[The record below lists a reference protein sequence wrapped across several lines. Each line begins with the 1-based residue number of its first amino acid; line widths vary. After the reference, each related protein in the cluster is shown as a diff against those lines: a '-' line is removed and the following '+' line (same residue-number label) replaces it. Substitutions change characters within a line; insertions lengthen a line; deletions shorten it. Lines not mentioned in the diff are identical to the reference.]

1 MRHEHHDD
9 IIDLD
14 AASSRYSDYLRG
26 GGGGKR
32 VADSSTSDYSTSSS
46 NTNTLDSRASLRVG
60 RGGGGGGGGGGG
72 NYSSDYAS
80 SQPSPAHSRQNSHVL
95 QRQDHTTALPRQS
108 TVTSRAAYPPAA
120 MSSSNSQQQPPPSM
134 TGKFFVM
141 SSTPSPLV
149 GRRVTHDDMDIYK
162 PLSPRVTPRASNVA
176 ASFDVAKI
184 VGNSTLQR
192 REKDVRGGGGG
203 QRTAASGRCDQ
214 QQQQAP
220 QRYGGSLD
228 SLIDARLELHN
239 SSFYDTT
246 DSEQGEL
253 YQSLVTDFD
262 RRLNDLKDSN
272 AAASVD
278 LSPRHRSKTMD
289 STSPRTSKPAR
300 PDSIILTVGGDRHL
314 VPREFVDKFRDP
326 SLHRVTPPEGSDPQI
341 GVAYRFERKD
351 FLLDYAASRSGQP
364 SAADSKSVKFQD
376 SSNQNPDQFKP
387 NIFRDMLTHSSRGK
401 DTPDRAPTRPP
412 NPRRPRAPSPVVLRR
427 QDPDARKKREHR
439 RHTVAG
445 LDSAEHLQALAT
457 LTDSDAARDERSES
471 THDDAQLSSSSAWE
485 RLQPRHGVA
494 PVGAQVPPRNLQ
506 LWLQEERLRQARSA
520 SDLLDLDEHESLH
533 EPQQQLQ
540 WKPSMSHR
548 GGGDRALQSSLGQRP
563 RSMDLLHEHA
573 QQQHFSP
580 SEQRSRRRRRRESSE
595 SPKVLSPVSPM
606 TSSRFGFPTPS
617 PQYNNTGDSKR
628 TSRNGR
634 FTFESSL

>member
-1 MRHEHHDD
+1 
-9 IIDLD
+9 
-14 AASSRYSDYLRG
+14 
-26 GGGGKR
+26 
-32 VADSSTSDYSTSSS
+32 
-46 NTNTLDSRASLRVG
+46 
-60 RGGGGGGGGGGG
+60 
-72 NYSSDYAS
+72 
-80 SQPSPAHSRQNSHVL
+80 
-95 QRQDHTTALPRQS
+95 
-108 TVTSRAAYPPAA
+108 
-120 MSSSNSQQQPPPSM
+120 
-134 TGKFFVM
+134 
-141 SSTPSPLV
+141 
-149 GRRVTHDDMDIYK
+149 
-162 PLSPRVTPRASNVA
+162 
-176 ASFDVAKI
+176 
-184 VGNSTLQR
+184 
-192 REKDVRGGGGG
+192 
-203 QRTAASGRCDQ
+203 
-214 QQQQAP
+214 
-220 QRYGGSLD
+220 
-228 SLIDARLELHN
+228 
-239 SSFYDTT
+239 
-246 DSEQGEL
+246 
-253 YQSLVTDFD
+253 
-262 RRLNDLKDSN
+262 
-272 AAASVD
+272 
-278 LSPRHRSKTMD
+278 
-289 STSPRTSKPAR
+289 
-300 PDSIILTVGGDRHL
+300 
-314 VPREFVDKFRDP
+314 
-326 SLHRVTPPEGSDPQI
+326 
-341 GVAYRFERKD
+341 
-351 FLLDYAASRSGQP
+351 
-364 SAADSKSVKFQD
+364 
-376 SSNQNPDQFKP
+376 
-387 NIFRDMLTHSSRGK
+387 MLTHSSRGK